1 MLFVYNQIMRRSDK
15 VSSIHSDMMELL
27 KCMAREGGKKTNSIR
42 IWVGKETQHPV
53 THNKKVYMVNHV
65 IRKEKVLQA

>member
-1 MLFVYNQIMRRSDK
+1 
-15 VSSIHSDMMELL
+15 MMELL